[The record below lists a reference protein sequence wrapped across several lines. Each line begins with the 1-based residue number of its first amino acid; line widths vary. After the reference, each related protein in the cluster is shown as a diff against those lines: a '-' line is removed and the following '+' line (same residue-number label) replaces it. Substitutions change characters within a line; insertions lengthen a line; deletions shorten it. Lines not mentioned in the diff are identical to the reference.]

1 MAANVANFSGA
12 RHGPE
17 IELLLCGEGEEKWRG
32 GGQQCGGTVG
42 YWREGERDT
51 NYLRVLVT

>member
-17 IELLLCGEGEEKWRG
+17 IELLLCGEGAEKWGGAAVPVVWGYSWLLEGRG
-32 GGQQCGGTVG
+32 KG
-42 YWREGERDT
+42 Y
-51 NYLRVLVT
+51 